1 MGDKSQTEVM
11 NPVAEN
17 VSALKTF
24 LAENQSIDF
33 IRFQWLDFSGVLNA
47 RVATT
52 NFASSLAQKNAPISL
67 PSPILTLPLIDG
79 SLLWEDI
86 KTGVDGLWPD
96 WSSLRVCH
104 YHPNHAQV
112 MCFVEEDFHGDGE
125 RVGFRRCPRHRL
137 LEFTDSIKAKHD
149 MDFLVGVEVEF
160 FIVDESLG
168 SPQPV
173 KMVSNVYSTASLHNN
188 YLRIL
193 EEIVNSISR
202 SGIEVRQFHSEGT
215 SGLFEVSIEPLAPLQ
230 SADALIYC
238 KEAIKTIC
246 FKHGLRATMFPKPFE
261 KLSGVGIHHHLSIS
275 RKDKE
280 ESFLAG
286 LLENWKSLA
295 AFYMPNF
302 DSCTRVRPNEW
313 ITWGL
318 RNKTMAINKVH
329 DGHWELRS
337 IDGTAHPHLTML
349 AILSAGIQGLEKNA
363 HLVMKDPKKIMLA
376 GFQTQEAADKFGVKD
391 KMPTSLKESIS
402 SLKEN
407 RVLADALGPEII
419 DKYLKIKTNE
429 EEIFSKLVGSERRKI
444 SMRIF

>member
-1 MGDKSQTEVM
+1 MTLIQGTCQDGTF
-11 NPVAEN
+11 
-17 VSALKTF
+17 KTF
-24 LAENQSIDF
+24 LADHPSIDF

-52 NFASSLAQKNAPISL
+52 NFASSLAEKNSPISL
-67 PSPILTLPLIDG
+67 PSPILTTPVIDG
-79 SLLWEDI
+79 SILWEDI

-96 WSSLRVCH
+96 WSSLRICH
-104 YHPNHAQV
+104 YHSNHAQV
-112 MCFVEEDFHGDGE
+112 MCFIEEDMHGDSAG
-125 RVGFRRCPRHRL
+125 VGFRRCPRRRL
-137 LEFTDSIKAKHD
+137 LEFTDSVKAKHN

-160 FIVDESLG
+160 FIMDESLG
-168 SPQPV
+168 GPQPV
-173 KMVSNVYSTASLHNN
+173 KTVGNVYSTASLHNK
-188 YLRIL
+188 YLPIL

-202 SGIEVRQFHSEGT
+202 AGIEVRQFHSEGT
-215 SGLFEVSIEPLAPLQ
+215 PGLFEISLEPLAPLQ
-230 SADALIYC
+230 SGDALIYC

-246 FKHGLRATMFPKPFE
+246 LKHGLLATMFPKPFE

-275 RKDKE
+275 RKDNE

-302 DSCTRVRPNEW
+302 DSYTRVRPNEW

-318 RNKTMAINKVH
+318 RNKTMVINKVH

-349 AILSAGIQGLEKNA
+349 AILAAGMQGLEKKA
-363 HLVMKDPKKIMLA
+363 DLVRKDPKKIMLA
-376 GFQTQEAADKFGVKD
+376 GFESQEAADEFGVKE

-407 RVLADALGPEII
+407 KGLTDALGSEII
-419 DKYLKIKTNE
+419 DKYLRIKTKE
-429 EEIFSKLVGSERRKI
+429 EEMFSKLIGSERREI
-444 SMRIF
+444 SMRMF